1 LWISCAEYGRLAH
14 AGVFYDEAI
23 DRNSPCSIVDPQNP
37 GSPAGVFFT
46 GTVTLAQSATAAP
59 SAAVVAAICAAE
71 ILGLAGFS
79 IIPALLPQFIEAW
92 SLTNTQAGWLTG
104 IVSAGYMFA
113 VIPLVSLTD
122 RRPSRQLY
130 LASSALSALSCFGM
144 ALSDSLL
151 PALGFRA
158 LAGVAMAG
166 MYMPGLRALT
176 HGVEGATRARIAAW
190 YTSSFTIGAS
200 LSFLFGRVGTLLGWR
215 SAFVIAGILGAAGGL
230 IARTALPRGDS
241 GREEQEP
248 QLLLDFR
255 PVLAN
260 RDVLALMVGYAA
272 AIWGCVGLRQW
283 IVVFLTFR
291 AGTQAAD
298 PAQAWI
304 ILTVGA
310 VINLLGVPAGLIG
323 NELSIRYGLR
333 TIATLVFVLSAFA
346 SGFFGFTATLPYIAV
361 LGISVVAG
369 FIVQGN
375 FSNLTSGVLA
385 VAARRYLGA
394 TIGLY
399 SCIGFGASFLGTLLF
414 GVTLDQF
421 GGTSQLPAWAVSFG
435 TCGLACLAGVAATV
449 FLPRNIWQR

>member
-1 LWISCAEYGRLAH
+1 M
-14 AGVFYDEAI
+14 
-23 DRNSPCSIVDPQNP
+23 
-37 GSPAGVFFT
+37 
-46 GTVTLAQSATAAP
+46 AAP
-59 SAAVVAAICAAE
+59 SASIVAAICAAE

-79 IIPALLPQFIEAW
+79 IVPALLPQFIEAW
-92 SLTNTQAGWLTG
+92 SLTNTQAGWLAG
-104 IVSAGYMFA
+104 IPSAGYMLG

-122 RRPSRQLY
+122 RRPARQLY
-130 LASSALSALSCFGM
+130 LASSVLSALSCLGM
-144 ALSDSLL
+144 GLCDSLL

-176 HGVEGATRARIAAW
+176 HGAEGATRARIAAW

-215 SAFVIAGILGAAGGL
+215 SAFVIAGILGAAGVL
-230 IARTALPRGDS
+230 IAWLALPRGDP
-241 GREEQEP
+241 GGQEEP
-248 QLLLDFR
+248 QPLLEFS

-260 RDVLALMVGYAA
+260 RDVLALTVGYAA

-283 IVVFLTFR
+283 IVVFLTVC
-291 AGTQAAD
+291 AGDQANV
-298 PAQAWI
+298 PTQAWI
-304 ILTVGA
+304 ILLVGA
-310 VINLLGVPAGLIG
+310 VISFLGVPAGLIG

-346 SGFFGFTATLPYIAV
+346 AGLFGFTALLPYIAV
-361 LGISVVAG
+361 LGLSVVAG

-385 VAARRYLGA
+385 LAARRYLGT

-421 GGTSQLPAWAVSFG
+421 GGTSHLAAWAVSFG
-435 TCGLACLAGVAATV
+435 ICGVACLAGAAATV

>member
-1 LWISCAEYGRLAH
+1 MGPTPI
-14 AGVFYDEAI
+14 I
-23 DRNSPCSIVDPQNP
+23 
-37 GSPAGVFFT
+37 
-46 GTVTLAQSATAAP
+46 
-59 SAAVVAAICAAE
+59 VAAICAAE

-79 IIPALLPQFIEAW
+79 IVPALLPQFIEAW
-92 SLTNTQAGWLTG
+92 SLTNTQAGWLAG
-104 IVSAGYMFA
+104 SVSAGYMLA

-122 RRPSRQLY
+122 RRSARQIY
-130 LASSALSALSCFGM
+130 LASSALSAMSCFGI

-158 LAGVAMAG
+158 LAGIAMAG

-215 SAFVIAGILGAAGGL
+215 SAFVIAGILGAAGVL
-230 IARTALPRGDS
+230 IAWAALPS
-241 GREEQEP
+241 GASGHEEQP
-248 QLLLDFR
+248 PLLDFR

-260 RDVLALMVGYAA
+260 QDVLALTVGYAA

-283 IVVFLTFR
+283 IIVFLTFR
-291 AGTQAAD
+291 AGNQTAD
-298 PAQAWI
+298 PGQAWI
-304 ILTVGA
+304 ILVVGA
-310 VINLLGVPAGLIG
+310 VISFLGVPAGLIG

-333 TIATLVFVLSAFA
+333 TIATLVFVLSAVA
-346 SGFFGFTATLPYIAV
+346 GGLFGFTAMLPTIAV
-361 LGISVVAG
+361 LGLSVVAG

-385 VAARRYLGA
+385 VAAPRYRGT

-421 GGTSQLPAWAVSFG
+421 GGTSQVVAWIVSFG
-435 TCGLACLAGVAATV
+435 TCGLVCLIGAAATI

>member
-1 LWISCAEYGRLAH
+1 M
-14 AGVFYDEAI
+14 
-23 DRNSPCSIVDPQNP
+23 
-37 GSPAGVFFT
+37 
-46 GTVTLAQSATAAP
+46 TLVQSATAAP
-59 SAAVVAAICAAE
+59 SAPVVAAICAAE

-79 IIPALLPQFIEAW
+79 IVPALLPQFIEAW
-92 SLTNTQAGWLTG
+92 SLTNTQAGWLAG
-104 IVSAGYMFA
+104 ITSAGYMLA

-122 RRPSRQLY
+122 RRPARQLY
-130 LASSALSALSCFGM
+130 LASSALSALSCLGM
-144 ALSDSLL
+144 ALCDSLL
-151 PALGFRA
+151 PALAFRA
-158 LAGVAMAG
+158 LAGLAMAG

-176 HGVEGATRARIAAW
+176 HGIEGTMRARIAAW

-215 SAFVIAGILGAAGGL
+215 SAFVIAGALGAAGVL
-230 IARTALPRGDS
+230 IAWAALPRDS
-241 GREEQEP
+241 GGKEHP
-248 QLLLDFR
+248 QPPLDFR

-260 RDVLALMVGYAA
+260 RDVLALIVGYAA

-283 IVVFLTFR
+283 IVVFLTFC
-291 AGTQAAD
+291 AGDQAAD

-304 ILTVGA
+304 ILLVGA
-310 VINLLGVPAGLIG
+310 VISFLGVPAGLIG

-346 SGFFGFTATLPYIAV
+346 GGLFDFTAMLPYIAV
-361 LGISVVAG
+361 LGFSVVAG

-385 VAARRYLGA
+385 VAAPRYRGT

-421 GGTSQLPAWAVSFG
+421 GGTSQLAAWVLSFG
-435 TCGLACLAGVAATV
+435 ACGLACLAGAAATI